1 MNWVKLYQ
9 SLYFVSAET
18 LRQKTRVQGKHVQAI
33 LALWCVRWK
42 GTVLLWRKTEKSSV
56 WWVSNN
62 VMLFDLFSVPLRE
75 FGIEDEMFFLLT
87 LNEGHEVYDRVT
99 IFVYGQSIDVLLANC
114 EVLVSVFGQHGH
126 DFLLEVFLVDILVLG
141 LIFLWSHGHQ

>member
-1 MNWVKLYQ
+1 
-9 SLYFVSAET
+9 
-18 LRQKTRVQGKHVQAI
+18 
-33 LALWCVRWK
+33 
-42 GTVLLWRKTEKSSV
+42 
-56 WWVSNN
+56 
-62 VMLFDLFSVPLRE
+62 MLFDLFSVPLRE

-141 LIFLWSHGHQ
+141 LIFL